1 MGLSANSS
9 PMTMLTQSYRPH
21 HIIHIVSPWL
31 LSTSAQLSAPYNG
44 RLVVLTPVRYHPT
57 TLGIMDGRQVEKGG
71 HYRGLIRGGEG
82 ADAKAKESR
91 SQ

>member
-44 RLVVLTPVRYHPT
+44 RLVVLTPVRYHPAAR
-57 TLGIMDGRQVEKGG
+57 DNGRETG
-71 HYRGLIRGGEG
+71 RERRPL
-82 ADAKAKESR
+82 
-91 SQ
+91 